1 VISNGYFWVTV
12 TNGVT
17 NEFYEIYSVN
27 NLTNPW
33 SLVATGSVQVTNFS
47 IWMGP
52 DLQRFFKARAG
63 RDWDND
69 NVFNWQDGDPNS
81 TNIGVL
87 TITIDSPINGQ
98 NITQ

>member
-1 VISNGYFWVTV
+1 
-12 TNGVT
+12 
-17 NEFYEIYSVN
+17 
-27 NLTNPW
+27 
-33 SLVATGSVQVTNFS
+33 
-47 IWMGP
+47 MGP